1 MDVQSPST
9 DSDRPTLP
17 HTGGSTTPWLTVK
30 QGATRAQCGR
40 RQLYEAVQRGDLRAV
55 RVGGRGE
62 LRFRPAW
69 IDEWLEASPAK

>member
-9 DSDRPTLP
+9 ESDR
-17 HTGGSTTPWLTVK
+17 HTSTQTGSPSSPWLTVK
-30 QGATRAQCGR
+30 QGATWAQCGR

-62 LRFRPAW
+62 LRFRQEW
-69 IDEWLEASPAK
+69 IDSWLEATPAK